1 MLAKDRNEVAAM
13 RVSLWIAL
21 SAVILSFSACTHA
34 KPKPL
39 VPLELAYGAKA
50 EANTLNDQG
59 RQAFLAGQMAEA
71 KDLFGQAIKAAP
83 DSGQAHYNYGLAL
96 NALGQTDQ
104 ARQEFIEA
112 ANLAPGDKVIWDSPA
127 LRPFGNPEAPKGP
140 VRERPYG
147 TSRPTIGSGPR

>member
-1 MLAKDRNEVAAM
+1 M

-21 SAVILSFSACTHA
+21 SLVVLSVSACAHE

-39 VPLELAYGAKA
+39 VPLELAYGVKA
-50 EANTLNDQG
+50 DANALNNQG

-71 KDLFGQAIKAAP
+71 KDLFGQLIKAVP

-112 ANLAPGDKVIWDSPA
+112 ANLAPGDKVIWASPA
-127 LRPFGNPEAPKGP
+127 LRPFGTPEAPKGP
-140 VRERPYG
+140 AREHAYG
-147 TSRPTIGSGPR
+147 TRRPTIGSGPR

>member
-1 MLAKDRNEVAAM
+1 MG
-13 RVSLWIAL
+13 
-21 SAVILSFSACTHA
+21 ACTHS

-39 VPLELAYGAKA
+39 VPLELAYGAKPDTI
-50 EANTLNDQG
+50 ELNGQAT
-59 RQAFLAGQMAEA
+59 QAFLAGQMAEA
-71 KDLFGQAIKAAP
+71 KNLFAQVVAAAP
-83 DSGQAHYNYGLAL
+83 DSGQAHYNYALSL

-127 LRPFGNPEAPKGP
+127 LRPFGNPEVPKGP
-140 VRERPYG
+140 AREHPYG

>member
-1 MLAKDRNEVAAM
+1 M

-21 SAVILSFSACTHA
+21 AVAVLSCTACTHE

-50 EANTLNDQG
+50 DANALNNQG

-71 KDLFGQAIKAAP
+71 KDFFGQAIKAAP

-127 LRPFGNPEAPKGP
+127 LRPFGNPETPKGP
-140 VRERPYG
+140 GREHPYG

>member
-1 MLAKDRNEVAAM
+1 M

-21 SAVILSFSACTHA
+21 AVSVLSCTACTHE

-39 VPLELAYGAKA
+39 VPLELAYGSRAD
-50 EANTLNDQG
+50 ANALNNQG

-71 KDLFGQAIKAAP
+71 KDFFGQAIKAAP

-127 LRPFGNPEAPKGP
+127 LRPFGNPETPKGP
-140 VRERPYG
+140 GREHPYG